1 VVCEV
6 LGECIC
12 LGITA
17 GSFPIGAKILSPV
30 LYHLPY
36 VVNVLTG
43 SLLEVVLSFTDVVL
57 VADFAMEVVNYHTL
71 PAVVVVEASSVS

>member
-1 VVCEV
+1 VVCKV

-17 GSFPIGAKILSPV
+17 GSFPIWAKILPPA

-36 VVNVLTG
+36 IVNVLTG
-43 SLLEVVLSFTDVVL
+43 SFFEVDLSVADVVL
-57 VADFAMEVVNYHTL
+57 VADFAVEVIDHHTL
-71 PAVVVVEASSVS
+71 PAVVVMEASS